1 MLLGD
6 WVLSGASIFERPAD
20 VSTDVKKGDAIHGHV
35 NARERLLLHP
45 AVSECCGLRR
55 GYLVPSQH

>member
-20 VSTDVKKGDAIHGHV
+20 VSTDVKKGMPFTVMSMPG
-35 NARERLLLHP
+35 NA
-45 AVSECCGLRR
+45 CCCTLQ
-55 GYLVPSQH
+55 YLNVVG